1 MKTKTW
7 AAMTLAMIATP
18 VILVMLARNDLGE
31 DRFYGTL
38 QTAAIVLVLIVL
50 GVAIAAFALVYVR
63 VKGEAT
69 AKVEA
74 ARRTTAERHI
84 YHEKT
89 HTIDGRGTFNVAG
102 GDPMMYPDLVRQ
114 LLATQPSQV
123 PQLQADIPAQLSALP
138 PGYTAQ
144 QPMTPARRVEDVAPM
159 AFDEPAWT
167 PYAGMSSEW

>member
-1 MKTKTW
+1 
-7 AAMTLAMIATP
+7 MTLAMIAVP
-18 VILVMLARNDLGE
+18 VILTMLARNDLGE
-31 DRFYGTL
+31 SRFYGTL
-38 QTAAIVLVLIVL
+38 QTAAIVFVLILLVVAIGAYSLVLI
-50 GVAIAAFALVYVR
+50 R

-114 LLATQPSQV
+114 LLATQQPGQY
-123 PQLQADIPAQLSALP
+123 PQLQAGIPAQLPA
-138 PGYTAQ
+138 PGGYAAETPQ
-144 QPMTPARRVEDVAPM
+144 VPARRIEDVAPV
-159 AFDEPAWT
+159 ALDDPGWT
-167 PYAGMSSEW
+167 PYNAMSGEW